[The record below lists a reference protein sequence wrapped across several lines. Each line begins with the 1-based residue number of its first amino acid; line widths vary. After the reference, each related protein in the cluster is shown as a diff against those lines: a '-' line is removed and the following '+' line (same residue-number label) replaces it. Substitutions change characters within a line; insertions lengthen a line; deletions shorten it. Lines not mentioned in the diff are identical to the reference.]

1 MRPLYLLAL
10 AAAAAAL
17 QFSPVKP
24 LRRRALQ
31 RRIRREADFI
41 SSPARGMDP
50 EVLIQDDDALDDLVR
65 KHNNLVEELRNLD
78 EPARPRSTA
87 AVAGPNAHRVP
98 IHKVEPRKAVRKFM
112 KMPPAKKAAAVGAAG
127 AALCGNQNFTARSC
141 SIFASSS
148 TPSTRRLLDSVVML
162 VPHRS
167 TEPGRPRHRR
177 APVALVDFTQANA
190 HRRGPSINTT
200 VSGGSIT
207 ASPTFSILLMR

>member
-10 AAAAAAL
+10 AAAATAL

-98 IHKVEPRKAVRKFM
+98 INKKPIFAPRKAVRNFA
-112 KMPPAKKAAAVGAAG
+112 KMPPAKKAAAVGAAVG
-127 AALCGNQNFTARSC
+127 AAAV
-141 SIFASSS
+141 I
-148 TPSTRRLLDSVVML
+148 
-162 VPHRS
+162 
-167 TEPGRPRHRR
+167 
-177 APVALVDFTQANA
+177 AL
-190 HRRGPSINTT
+190 
-200 VSGGSIT
+200 
-207 ASPTFSILLMR
+207 

>member
-1 MRPLYLLAL
+1 MRPHRLLAL

-41 SSPARGMDP
+41 ASPARGMDP

-87 AVAGPNAHRVP
+87 AVAGPNAHRIP
-98 IHKVEPRKAVRKFM
+98 INKVEPRKAVRNFVRA
-112 KMPPAKKAAAVGAAG
+112 PIGKKIAVAG
-127 AALCGNQNFTARSC
+127 AVAGTIIAL
-141 SIFASSS
+141 
-148 TPSTRRLLDSVVML
+148 
-162 VPHRS
+162 
-167 TEPGRPRHRR
+167 
-177 APVALVDFTQANA
+177 
-190 HRRGPSINTT
+190 
-200 VSGGSIT
+200 
-207 ASPTFSILLMR
+207 

>member
-1 MRPLYLLAL
+1 MRPLYLLVL

-98 IHKVEPRKAVRKFM
+98 INKKPVVAPRKAVRKFM
-112 KMPPAKKAAAVGAAG
+112 KMPPAKKAAAAVGAAVG
-127 AALCGNQNFTARSC
+127 AAAV
-141 SIFASSS
+141 I
-148 TPSTRRLLDSVVML
+148 
-162 VPHRS
+162 
-167 TEPGRPRHRR
+167 
-177 APVALVDFTQANA
+177 AL
-190 HRRGPSINTT
+190 
-200 VSGGSIT
+200 
-207 ASPTFSILLMR
+207 

>member
-1 MRPLYLLAL
+1 MRPLYLLVL

-41 SSPARGMDP
+41 ASPARGMDP

-87 AVAGPNAHRVP
+87 AVAGPNAHRIP
-98 IHKVEPRKAVRKFM
+98 INKVEPRKAVRNFVRA
-112 KMPPAKKAAAVGAAG
+112 PIGKKIAVAG
-127 AALCGNQNFTARSC
+127 AVAGTIIAL
-141 SIFASSS
+141 
-148 TPSTRRLLDSVVML
+148 
-162 VPHRS
+162 
-167 TEPGRPRHRR
+167 
-177 APVALVDFTQANA
+177 
-190 HRRGPSINTT
+190 
-200 VSGGSIT
+200 
-207 ASPTFSILLMR
+207 

>member
-1 MRPLYLLAL
+1 MRSLYLLAL

-41 SSPARGMDP
+41 ASPARGMDP

-87 AVAGPNAHRVP
+87 AVAGPNAHRIP
-98 IHKVEPRKAVRKFM
+98 INKVEPRKAVRNFVRA
-112 KMPPAKKAAAVGAAG
+112 PIGKKIAVAG
-127 AALCGNQNFTARSC
+127 AVAGTIIAL
-141 SIFASSS
+141 
-148 TPSTRRLLDSVVML
+148 
-162 VPHRS
+162 
-167 TEPGRPRHRR
+167 
-177 APVALVDFTQANA
+177 
-190 HRRGPSINTT
+190 
-200 VSGGSIT
+200 
-207 ASPTFSILLMR
+207 

>member
-1 MRPLYLLAL
+1 MRPLRLLAL
-10 AAAAAAL
+10 ASAARAL

-98 IHKVEPRKAVRKFM
+98 INKKPVVAPRKAVRKFL
-112 KMPPAKKAAAVGAAG
+112 KMPPAKKAAAVGAAVG
-127 AALCGNQNFTARSC
+127 AAV
-141 SIFASSS
+141 I
-148 TPSTRRLLDSVVML
+148 
-162 VPHRS
+162 
-167 TEPGRPRHRR
+167 
-177 APVALVDFTQANA
+177 AL
-190 HRRGPSINTT
+190 
-200 VSGGSIT
+200 
-207 ASPTFSILLMR
+207 

>member
-1 MRPLYLLAL
+1 MRPLRLLAL
-10 AAAAAAL
+10 ASGAAAL

-98 IHKVEPRKAVRKFM
+98 INKKPVVAPRKAVRKFL
-112 KMPPAKKAAAVGAAG
+112 KMPPAKKAAAVGAAVG
-127 AALCGNQNFTARSC
+127 AAV
-141 SIFASSS
+141 I
-148 TPSTRRLLDSVVML
+148 
-162 VPHRS
+162 
-167 TEPGRPRHRR
+167 
-177 APVALVDFTQANA
+177 AL
-190 HRRGPSINTT
+190 
-200 VSGGSIT
+200 
-207 ASPTFSILLMR
+207 

>member
-1 MRPLYLLAL
+1 MRPLRLLAL
-10 AAAAAAL
+10 ASGAAAL

-50 EVLIQDDDALDDLVR
+50 EVLIQDDDALDDLAR

-98 IHKVEPRKAVRKFM
+98 INKKPVVAPRKAVRKFM
-112 KMPPAKKAAAVGAAG
+112 KMPPAKKAAAAVGAAVG
-127 AALCGNQNFTARSC
+127 AAAV
-141 SIFASSS
+141 I
-148 TPSTRRLLDSVVML
+148 
-162 VPHRS
+162 
-167 TEPGRPRHRR
+167 
-177 APVALVDFTQANA
+177 AL
-190 HRRGPSINTT
+190 
-200 VSGGSIT
+200 
-207 ASPTFSILLMR
+207 

>member
-1 MRPLYLLAL
+1 MRSLRLLTL

-87 AVAGPNAHRVP
+87 AVAGPNAHRIPTNKKPV
-98 IHKVEPRKAVRKFM
+98 VAPRKAVRKFL
-112 KMPPAKKAAAVGAAG
+112 KMPPAKKAAVVGGALGAAVI
-127 AALCGNQNFTARSC
+127 AL
-141 SIFASSS
+141 
-148 TPSTRRLLDSVVML
+148 
-162 VPHRS
+162 
-167 TEPGRPRHRR
+167 
-177 APVALVDFTQANA
+177 
-190 HRRGPSINTT
+190 
-200 VSGGSIT
+200 
-207 ASPTFSILLMR
+207 

>member
-1 MRPLYLLAL
+1 MRPLYLLVL

-50 EVLIQDDDALDDLVR
+50 EVLIQDDDALDDLAR

-98 IHKVEPRKAVRKFM
+98 INKKPVVAPRKAVRKFM
-112 KMPPAKKAAAVGAAG
+112 KMPPAKKAAAAVGAAVG
-127 AALCGNQNFTARSC
+127 AAAV
-141 SIFASSS
+141 I
-148 TPSTRRLLDSVVML
+148 
-162 VPHRS
+162 
-167 TEPGRPRHRR
+167 
-177 APVALVDFTQANA
+177 AL
-190 HRRGPSINTT
+190 
-200 VSGGSIT
+200 
-207 ASPTFSILLMR
+207 